1 MMSFERQTLN
11 IYIVIAGLLDV
22 NLVSQTSLLV
32 VNDWWCE

>member
-1 MMSFERQTLN
+1 LD
-11 IYIVIAGLLDV
+11 IYIVFAGLLNV